1 MSHSTADT
9 RTPADTPAPASGP
22 SGTRRAPQPSTSGPR
37 RGPDLTHWLF
47 LLPTLIAFTL
57 AIALPAVMGIFFSFT
72 NSVGYGDWD
81 FVGLANYRLMLTDPA
96 ILWSFGFTL
105 GFAAVTVVVTNII
118 AFLLAVGLTSQIRA
132 RITMRTIFVIP
143 MVVSPIIIAFVF
155 QFLFARSL
163 PAAAQ
168 TVGFGPLES
177 SILADADLAWVS
189 IVIVTAWQA
198 IPGTMLIYI
207 AGLVAIPDD
216 VYEASALDGASPWK
230 QLLKITVPLMSGYIL
245 INVILTFKN
254 FLNAYDIIV
263 GLTDGGPGTAT
274 RSVAMTIFSGFTDG
288 DYAYQM
294 ATATIF
300 FLITLAIALIQLRL
314 MRRKEK

>member
-1 MSHSTADT
+1 MSLTTSEN
-9 RTPADTPAPASGP
+9 
-22 SGTRRAPQPSTSGPR
+22 STSTSADATRSTVPVSPKSTR
-37 RGPDLTHWLF
+37 QRGPDRTHWLF
-47 LLPTLIAFTL
+47 LLPTLVVFTL
-57 AIALPAVMGIFFSFT
+57 CIALPAVMGIFFSFT

-81 FVGLANYRLMLTDPA
+81 FVGLANYQLMFTDPA
-96 ILWSFGFTL
+96 IMWSFGFTL
-105 GFAAVTVVVTNII
+105 GFSAVTVVVTNII
-118 AFLLAVGLTSQIRA
+118 AFLLAVGLTSQIRG
-132 RITMRTIFVIP
+132 RVVLRTIFVIP

-168 TVGFGPLES
+168 AVGFGPLES
-177 SILADADLAWVS
+177 SILADSDLAWIS

-207 AGLVAIPDD
+207 AGLVAIPHD
-216 VYEASALDGASPWK
+216 VYEASSIDGAGPWK
-230 QLLKITVPLMSGYIL
+230 QLLTITIPLMAGYIV

-263 GLTDGGPGTAT
+263 GLTDGGPGTST

-300 FLITLAIALIQLRL
+300 FLITLAIALVQLRL

>member
-1 MSHSTADT
+1 MSLTTSDATKSAA
-9 RTPADTPAPASGP
+9 PARPAP
-22 SGTRRAPQPSTSGPR
+22 TRK
-37 RGPDLTHWLF
+37 RGPDRTHWLF
-47 LLPTLIAFTL
+47 LLPTLIVFTL
-57 AIALPAVMGIFFSFT
+57 CIALPAVMGIFFSFT

-81 FVGLANYRLMLTDPA
+81 FVGLANYQLMFTDPA
-96 ILWSFGFTL
+96 IMWSFGFTL
-105 GFAAVTVVVTNII
+105 GFSAVTVVVTNVI
-118 AFLLAVGLTSQIRA
+118 AFLLAVGLTSQIRG
-132 RITMRTIFVIP
+132 RVVLRTIFVIP

-168 TVGFGPLES
+168 AVGFGPLES
-177 SILADADLAWVS
+177 SILADSDLAWIS

-207 AGLVAIPDD
+207 AGLVAIPHD
-216 VYEASALDGASPWK
+216 VYEASSIDGAGPWK
-230 QLLKITVPLMSGYIL
+230 QLLTITVPLMTGYIV

-263 GLTDGGPGTAT
+263 GLTDGGPGTST
-274 RSVAMTIFSGFTDG
+274 RTVAMTIFSGFTDG

-300 FLITLAIALIQLRL
+300 FLITLAIALVQLRL